1 MLIALLTGFA
11 GRANAETV
19 TTIQEVIDANGSV
32 VTLDM
37 GTNRFQVLYFGSSD
51 ENYLWDGER
60 GYMFYRN
67 GCDWSALVGA
77 EPGTYINGSWNVQWE
92 TNYSDIAING
102 EVNITKGDK
111 AELKYIEC
119 TGAEAVAKYDFTCV
133 KIEGSYDVVS
143 NQLTATD
150 GTVFTINDNWHDGLP
165 ARPATSADGVV
176 KALKNGTTLIPLEE
190 GYFEG
195 ETANILS
202 ALKGLADGTEV
213 SAVFPA
219 GSVQFVAGGKS
230 GEYTYMWDGTTGVR
244 FYGLTLTGAQAGSY
258 VEGTIAGQY
267 VAEYNDIQYFTENT
281 LAWGGVAPLKARAM
295 SGSELTQADGQNL
308 YAYVELTGNYTG
320 YSFTTTDGVTFSVF
334 DFMGVMACPAGSG
347 KGKIKA
353 LYLGDTNNGGVTV
366 GGNNLLQPIEADCFT
381 ADGSEPGPGG
391 EVEEGTLAWL
401 KKQNAGN
408 VEMKLKDNTV
418 QYVFGDANQVV
429 LWDGTDGLLIYWYN
443 QMNNTPLGNA
453 QPGQY
458 VNGTICINYD
468 PNNLYHGNMGYDGNR
483 LDVTLGEV
491 APLVPVEKTVSEL
504 NACQFSPDHDWDY
517 VTLRDVAIYDGSICQ
532 GNDVMSFQD
541 FLNTGLS
548 LADYEGKKGT
558 MTGLFGG
565 SWGANFY
572 PAAAD
577 FFEVTGEAPV
587 REFVFD
593 ATQTELNITH
603 AAQANV
609 TIDNLNLKAGQL
621 NIISLPVDLGSEE
634 LIAAFGEGCKLY
646 AMTGVAENETKDKA
660 IFAFESTD
668 TLEHY
673 APYLVMPAADVT
685 TLHFDGTELF
695 DYGNSNQGFI
705 YDESTW
711 QNAYEFKGTVKAQ
724 SYEAIWGATYYWN
737 IYMLLDEAGSGLVQV
752 TDNRDAQAFGGY
764 WQLNADH
771 FGGTVPEVEIE
782 LDGMVATG
790 IAAMQHEESMTR
802 QGLYD
807 LQGRRVH
814 SMKKG
819 IYVEGGKKV
828 LVNGVK

>member
-37 GTNRFQVLYFGSSD
+37 DTNRFQVLYFGSSD

-133 KIEGSYDVVS
+133 KIEGSYDVAS
-143 NQLTATD
+143 NQFTATD

-258 VEGTIAGQY
+258 VEGAIAGQY

-281 LAWGGVAPLKARAM
+281 LALGGVAPLKARAM

-353 LYLGDTNNGGVTV
+353 LYLGDTNNGGQQLYMLSHTAHAEINITDRQAVDAARAFLLARGYGEMEMSYSSRFDGIMTV
-366 GGNNLLQPIEADCFT
+366 NFAAVQNGVVLYPDLVKVQVSM
-381 ADGSEPGPGG
+381 ADGAIVGLEAKNYLMNHVPRTLEIPALSE
-391 EVEEGTLAWL
+391 
-401 KKQNAGN
+401 Q
-408 VEMKLKDNTV
+408 
-418 QYVFGDANQVV
+418 DAI
-429 LWDGTDGLLIYWYN
+429 DRI
-443 QMNNTPLGNA
+443 
-453 QPGQY
+453 
-458 VNGTICINYD
+458 
-468 PNNLYHGNMGYDGNR
+468 
-483 LDVTLGEV
+483 
-491 APLVPVEKTVSEL
+491 
-504 NACQFSPDHDWDY
+504 
-517 VTLRDVAIYDGSICQ
+517 
-532 GNDVMSFQD
+532 
-541 FLNTGLS
+541 
-548 LADYEGKKGT
+548 
-558 MTGLFGG
+558 GG
-565 SWGANFY
+565 SLTPVSARLCVIPENTSEY
-572 PAAAD
+572 LCY
-577 FFEVTGEAPV
+577 EVTATSGQDTFLV
-587 REFVFD
+587 YID
-593 ATQTELNITH
+593 A
-603 AAQANV
+603 V
-609 TIDNLNLKAGQL
+609 TGIERKLMQV
-621 NIISLPVDLGSEE
+621 ISD
-634 LIAAFGEGCKLY
+634 
-646 AMTGVAENETKDKA
+646 ENGA
-660 IFAFESTD
+660 
-668 TLEHY
+668 
-673 APYLVMPAADVT
+673 LVM
-685 TLHFDGTELF
+685 
-695 DYGNSNQGFI
+695 
-705 YDESTW
+705 
-711 QNAYEFKGTVKAQ
+711 
-724 SYEAIWGATYYWN
+724 
-737 IYMLLDEAGSGLVQV
+737 
-752 TDNRDAQAFGGY
+752 
-764 WQLNADH
+764 
-771 FGGTVPEVEIE
+771 
-782 LDGMVATG
+782 
-790 IAAMQHEESMTR
+790 
-802 QGLYD
+802 
-807 LQGRRVH
+807 
-814 SMKKG
+814 
-819 IYVEGGKKV
+819 
-828 LVNGVK
+828 